1 MYITFVAK
9 KRERM
14 VVKINF
20 ENVYELLA
28 TASNFMEA
36 TFNSYDKEGNP
47 VLLKIL
53 IEPHH
58 NPFLPNV
65 FNLCFGP
72 LTIEE
77 NIDDTVQIYHE
88 DLNKLFSTII
98 LFSLTFLQENPK
110 ITVGLDGSCDAR
122 AYLYHRMFRTNKT
135 YLDEY
140 FKALGVDWFVR
151 LMRNNDYERRP
162 DGFAFFKPKPE
173 PFDYQRPA
181 SDLYRYYMFKLK
193 NKAI

>member
-1 MYITFVAK
+1 
-9 KRERM
+9 M

-20 ENVYELLA
+20 ENAYEHLA
-28 TASNFMEA
+28 TAPDFMEA

-53 IEPHH
+53 ISPPK
-58 NPFLPNV
+58 NSILPNV
-65 FNLCFGP
+65 YNLCFGP
-72 LTIEE
+72 LTEKGV
-77 NIDDTVQIYHE
+77 IDDTALIYHK

-98 LFSLTFLQENPK
+98 LFCLSFLQENPK
-110 ITVGLDGSCDAR
+110 ATIGLDGTNDAR
-122 AYLYHRMFRTNKT
+122 AYLYHRIFCSNQF

-140 FKALGVDWFVR
+140 FVALGTDWFVR

-173 PFDYQRPA
+173 PFDYQRPPR
-181 SDLYRYYMFKLK
+181 DLYRYYMFYLRNK
-193 NKAI
+193 NV